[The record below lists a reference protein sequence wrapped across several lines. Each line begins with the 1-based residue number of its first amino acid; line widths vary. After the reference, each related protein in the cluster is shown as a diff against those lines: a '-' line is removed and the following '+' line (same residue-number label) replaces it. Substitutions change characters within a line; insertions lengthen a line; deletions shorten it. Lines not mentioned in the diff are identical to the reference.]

1 MTNEDR
7 IYGLIAQ
14 AENIQ
19 AHAIGLQKE
28 ASEAFSEL
36 PRSVER
42 AASKIR
48 STALLGALYVI
59 ASGVVVSVVAV
70 AGLWWGTQHLRGRL
84 VDLQREVA
92 TLEATAEQLTS
103 KTWRL
108 ELVNYG
114 DGTRGILLPKGVK
127 VDRTGNV
134 PDGRAAVVIKP

>member
-70 AGLWWGTQHLRGRL
+70 AGLWWGTQQLRGRL

>member
-28 ASEAFSEL
+28 ALEAFSEL

>member
-1 MTNEDR
+1 MTDEDR

-59 ASGVVVSVVAV
+59 ASGVVVSAVAV

-92 TLEATAEQLTS
+92 TLEATAEQLAS

-108 ELVNYG
+108 ELVKYS
-114 DGTRGILLPKGVK
+114 DGRRGIILPKGVQIERSGA
-127 VDRTGNV
+127 VQ
-134 PDGRAAVVIKP
+134 DGRAVVLIAP

>member
-1 MTNEDR
+1 MTDEDR

-19 AHAIGLQKE
+19 AHAIELQKE

-48 STALLGALYVI
+48 STALLGALYVV

-92 TLEATAEQLTS
+92 TLEATAEQLAS
-103 KTWRL
+103 KT
-108 ELVNYG
+108 LVWKNWIG
-114 DGTRGILLPKGVK
+114 SSAR
-127 VDRTGNV
+127 
-134 PDGRAAVVIKP
+134 

>member
-1 MTNEDR
+1 MTDEDR